1 MALMRHIVMIYSG
14 KGLEHRVK
22 EMIGQRPELVP
33 LRDRT
38 GHVDED
44 NGDWGCC

>member
-1 MALMRHIVMIYSG
+1 MALMRHIVMIYPG